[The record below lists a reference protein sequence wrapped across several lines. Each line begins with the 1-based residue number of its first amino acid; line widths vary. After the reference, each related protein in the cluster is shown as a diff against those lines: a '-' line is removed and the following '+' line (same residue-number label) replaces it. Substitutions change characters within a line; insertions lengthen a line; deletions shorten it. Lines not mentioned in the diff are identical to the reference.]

1 MLEQLK
7 LIFRSVCVC
16 VSCLALGFNVSV
28 DSIFLVDYELLPI
41 LFASA
46 LFIYVHKW

>member
-7 LIFRSVCVC
+7 LIFGSVCVL
-16 VSCLALGFNVSV
+16 CLALGFNVFVS
-28 DSIFLVDYELLPI
+28 SIFLVDYELLPI